1 MNKTVTVIVDP
12 VRYKGPRDT
21 DASMFRVAAD
31 KCRRGNDI
39 GGSNL
44 RESIATL
51 LDRAA
56 DALDDLD
63 GLPPAPL
70 PQSWD
75 IGDEDPGERV
85 NTVKTAEITDE
96 DSRSIV
102 FGRTYETDEWK
113 GYVHGGKV
121 YYSWAELVRRYGP
134 IENAT
139 RGVDE

>member
-44 RESIATL
+44 RIE
-51 LDRAA
+51 
-56 DALDDLD
+56 
-63 GLPPAPL
+63 
-70 PQSWD
+70 
-75 IGDEDPGERV
+75 
-85 NTVKTAEITDE
+85 
-96 DSRSIV
+96 
-102 FGRTYETDEWK
+102 FGRTYEPDEWK

-139 RGVDE
+139 PGADL

>member
-1 MNKTVTVIVDP
+1 MNKTVTVEVEP
-12 VRYKGPRDT
+12 VRYKGPHDT
-21 DASMFRVAAD
+21 DASMFRIAAD
-31 KCRRGNDI
+31 KCTRGEYI

-44 RESIATL
+44 RASITAL
-51 LDRAA
+51 LTRVA

-75 IGDEDPGERV
+75 VGDEDPGNRV
-85 NTVKTAEITDE
+85 NAVRTTEITDA
-96 DSRSIV
+96 DNRSIE
-102 FGRTYETDEWK
+102 FGRTYEPDEWK